1 MIDVVRAYI
10 NKHNLFPED
19 KPVLVGLSGGADS
32 VALLAVLT
40 RLGYACIAV
49 HCNFHL
55 RDEESD
61 RDEAFA
67 GTFAGKLG
75 VPFHKASFDTRQY
88 AREKHISIEMA
99 ARELRYNRF
108 EEMRAHFDAQ
118 AIAVAHHRDDNVET
132 LLINLVRGTGIKG
145 ARGMRPK
152 NGYIVRPLLSVGKE
166 DILCWLKKQQLSFV
180 TDSTNL
186 SDEYVRNFIRINVIP
201 LLETINPSV
210 KEAIART
217 GAHLFSVET
226 IYRSVIEKAQVDI
239 LKDGNRI
246 SITELIAYPA
256 PETILYELLV
266 PFHFTRPV
274 AERIFLSLDNE
285 PGKRFFSP
293 THRLIKDRACL
304 FITPLEKA
312 EPDTYIVRE
321 EQGECLAPVQLS
333 WKKTVLDQTFHLR
346 KDKNIAY
353 FDYDKLRFP
362 LTIRAWQPGDWFVPF
377 GMTGRKKLSD
387 YFSDHKYSL
396 PDKGQTRLLCS
407 EENILWIIGE
417 RADNRFR
424 IDKTTTS
431 VLIVNFLE
439 KKQ

>member
-1 MIDVVRAYI
+1 MIDIVRTYI
-10 NKHNLFPED
+10 NKHSLLSGD

-32 VALLAVLT
+32 VALLAVLV

-55 RDEESD
+55 RGEESD

-67 GTFAGKLG
+67 ETFATKVGAS
-75 VPFHKASFDTRQY
+75 FHKVSFDTRQY

-99 ARELRYNRF
+99 ARELRYNYF
-108 EEMRAHFDAQ
+108 EEMRVRFDAQ

-145 ARGMRPK
+145 VRGMRPI
-152 NGYIVRPLLSVGKE
+152 NAYIVRPLLSVGKE
-166 DILCWLKKQQLSFV
+166 EILCWLKEQQLSFV

-186 SDEYVRNFIRINVIP
+186 SDEYVRNLIRLSVIP

-217 GAHLFSVET
+217 GAHLSSVET
-226 IYRSVIEKAQVDI
+226 IYRSVIEKARIDI
-239 LKDGNRI
+239 LKDGNRL
-246 SITELIAYPA
+246 SITDLLAYPA
-256 PETILYELLV
+256 PETILYELLT

-274 AERIFLSLDNE
+274 AERIFLSLDKE
-285 PGKRFFSP
+285 PGKLFFSP
-293 THRLIKDRACL
+293 THRLIKDRAYL
-304 FITPLEKA
+304 LITSLEKA
-312 EPDTYIVRE
+312 EPDTYIIIE
-321 EQGECLAPVQLS
+321 EQRECLVPVQLS
-333 WKKTVLDQTFHLR
+333 WKKTVLDKAFHLR

-377 GMTGRKKLSD
+377 GMAGRKKLSD

-396 PDKGQTRLLCS
+396 PDKEQTWLLCS
-407 EENILWIIGE
+407 GENILWVIGE
-417 RADNRFR
+417 RTDNRFR

-431 VLIVNFLE
+431 VLIMNFFG
-439 KKQ
+439 KR